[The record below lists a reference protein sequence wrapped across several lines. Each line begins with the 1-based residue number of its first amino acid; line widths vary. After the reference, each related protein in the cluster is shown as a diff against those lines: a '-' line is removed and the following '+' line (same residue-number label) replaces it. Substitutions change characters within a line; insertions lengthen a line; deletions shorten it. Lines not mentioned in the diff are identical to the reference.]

1 MSLQVRKLAHYQQVR
16 VEDGVPVCP
25 HCDDPMVPGPEPG
38 TWQCWLVAAAM
49 ALLGEERR
57 S

>member
-1 MSLQVRKLAHYQQVR
+1 MSLQVR
-16 VEDGVPVCP
+16 VEGGVPVCP

-57 S
+57 P